1 MLNRASKGAYLV
13 SVHVGD
19 GVQHLLH
26 VGLDMSGREFYLRT
40 VRESPQVVLQVLE
53 RHVHV
58 TLLKRM
64 ASSDFRDAQHW
75 EKKKSDERNDVLDE
89 IAQLA

>member
-1 MLNRASKGAYLV
+1 MYNGPHLV

-40 VRESPQVVLQVLE
+40 IRERPQVVLQVFE
-53 RHVHV
+53 RHIHV

-64 ASSDFRDAQHW
+64 VGKGFKTQSARKIN
-75 EKKKSDERNDVLDE
+75 KKYFW
-89 IAQLA
+89 